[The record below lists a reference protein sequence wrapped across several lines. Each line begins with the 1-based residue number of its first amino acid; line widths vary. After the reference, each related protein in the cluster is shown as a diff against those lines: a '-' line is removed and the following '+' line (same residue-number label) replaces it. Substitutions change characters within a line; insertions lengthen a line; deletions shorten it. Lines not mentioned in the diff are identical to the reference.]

1 MLSGSKSLFNFL
13 SRIEIIDNDV
23 LEKASRQAFRLKTG
37 GEAVGVNI

>member
-13 SRIEIIDNDV
+13 SRIEIIDKDV
-23 LEKASRQAFRLKTG
+23 LEKASLQAFILQTG